1 MLKIDNFNITIKP
14 IRNFLYEC
22 LVVNKEGGNTFGII
36 VQSPNPP
43 TPEGVYNIFTTQPK
57 NFFIEADVITT
68 SEQPVVVG
76 VVTDTIHSGSVNKP
90 TPVLTSSITPDK
102 VTE

>member
-57 NFFIEADVITT
+57 NFFIDVEVISVET
-68 SEQPVVVG
+68 QQVVG
-76 VVTDTIHSGSVNKP
+76 VVVTDSIPSGSVSGSNEP
-90 TPVLTSSITPDK
+90 LTS
-102 VTE
+102 